1 MALTDRKSAMVKAV
15 SPKVLR
21 LLSAHRWCTGD
32 SLSLSLSL
40 SLSPFLLHHE
50 HNYIRAEQV
59 LISIVVT
66 DIVITII
73 ISNIFVVITIM

>member
-1 MALTDRKSAMVKAV
+1 MVKSV
-15 SPKVLR
+15 SPKVLT
-21 LLSAHRWCTGD
+21 LISAHRWCTGD
-32 SLSLSLSL
+32 YLLLSL

-73 ISNIFVVITIM
+73 ISNIFVVIIIM

>member
-1 MALTDRKSAMVKAV
+1 M
-15 SPKVLR
+15 
-21 LLSAHRWCTGD
+21 LLQ
-32 SLSLSLSL
+32 
-40 SLSPFLLHHE
+40 HE